1 MSKQQFNIPLN
12 PTKDNGE
19 PRRVGFELEFTGI
32 SLEQAMSAL
41 RSVMA
46 GDLDVVSHFEQK
58 LECEIGTFVLELD
71 WKFLKRKGQEQ
82 VNDGDW
88 IDLLGQAVYSSQLIP
103 LELVCPPLPIDEIG
117 LLQPIVKA
125 LRKAGAL
132 GTSDSPIAAFGVHI
146 NVEPPNL
153 QADTLLRYLQA
164 FALLQWWLM
173 ETLHVDVSR
182 KISPF
187 VDLYPATYVKLLLS
201 YDQVEINQIIE
212 DYLEHNPS
220 RNRALDMLPLL
231 SHINRNRVMARVNDD
246 KIKSRPTFH
255 YRLPNSQIEKKGWSL
270 ASAWN
275 SWWLVEQLAS
285 RPALLDQLIREYL
298 LAFRPIIGVNRKTWV
313 EFIETWL
320 TDQQWG

>member
-1 MSKQQFNIPLN
+1 MPLL
-12 PTKDNGE
+12 PAKDNGE

-32 SLEQAMSAL
+32 SLDQAMSAL
-41 RSVMA
+41 RSVMD
-46 GDLDVVSHFEQK
+46 GELQIVSHFEQK
-58 LECEIGTFVLELD
+58 LKLDSGTFVLELD
-71 WKFLKRKGQEQ
+71 WEFLKRKGQEQ
-82 VNDGDW
+82 ENDGDW

-103 LELVCPPLPIDEIG
+103 LELVCPPLPIHDIAQ
-117 LLQPIVKA
+117 LQPVVKA

-153 QADTLLRYLQA
+153 QAGTLLRYLQA

-173 ETLHVDVSR
+173 ETLRVDLSR

-187 VDLYPATYVKLLLS
+187 VDPYPADYVKLLLD
-201 YDQVEINQIIE
+201 YDRVTIDQIID
-212 DYLEHNPS
+212 DYVEHNPS
-220 RNRALDMLPLL
+220 RNRALDMLPMLV
-231 SHINRNRVMARVNDD
+231 HIDRERVLARISES
-246 KIKSRPTFH
+246 KIKSRPAFH
-255 YRLPNSQIEKKGWSL
+255 YRLPNSQIDRKDWSL

-298 LAFRPIIGVNRKTWV
+298 LAFRPIIGISRKTWV
-313 EFIETWL
+313 EFIDTWL

>member
-1 MSKQQFNIPLN
+1 MPKQQFNMPLN
-12 PTKDNGE
+12 PAKDSGE

-32 SLEQAMSAL
+32 SLDQAMSAL
-41 RSVMA
+41 RSVMH
-46 GDLDVVSHFEQK
+46 GDLQTVSHFEQK
-58 LECEIGTFVLELD
+58 LQCEIGTFVVELD
-71 WKFLKRKGQEQ
+71 WEFLKRKGQEQ
-82 VNDGDW
+82 DNDGDW

-103 LELVCPPLPIDEIG
+103 LELVCPPLPIHAIEQ
-117 LLQPIVKA
+117 LQAIVKA
-125 LRKAGAL
+125 LREAGAL

-153 QADTLLRYLQA
+153 NADTLLRYLQA
-164 FALLQWWLM
+164 FALLQWWLV
-173 ETLHVDVSR
+173 ETLHVDLSR
-182 KISPF
+182 RISPF
-187 VDLYPATYVKLLLS
+187 VDLYPGAYVKLLLS
-201 YDQVEINQIIE
+201 YDKVEIGQLIE

-231 SHINRNRVMARVNDD
+231 SHIDRDRVMARVNDN

-255 YRLPNSQIEKKGWSL
+255 YRLPNSQIERQDWSL

-285 RPALLDQLIREYL
+285 RQALLDQLIREYL